1 MPVALQVRQVRDAIY
16 EAAGRPAG
24 EGEPSTALLG
34 RLFHEVFAELVGAGS
49 PANLVAALA
58 DIDPTPEAWR
68 AALLEH
74 TYRRLVAPR
83 LASHHAVLHPVAGR
97 VLTFWQAVREMCA
110 WLVELLWAAR
120 EAGGEAVDLATMLR
134 SEQPLRWEVR
144 ERGWADAVVLSGV
157 ADLVW
162 RLPAGRPWCLVELKL
177 GRTAPEADLAQACLY
192 HQMLSGGANGKAAAG
207 ALSLV
212 SFEPQ
217 RRERLFQGPEVAAA
231 QQRLKEVIG
240 RLAGVLPCEPGEDE
254 QKPQVRTEAAT
265 DAHREIGKRLVAALK
280 EYGVSAQVDGDPVV
294 GPTFLR
300 FRLTL
305 GRGVKVASVAKHS
318 PELRLRLGLDAEP
331 RVGMER
337 DRVVVDL
344 QRPDRK
350 FIRFGQVRDQLPA
363 PDPRTGS
370 SRVPLGVDL
379 SGRLKFADLSAPEHC
394 HFLVAGTAGSGKSE
408 WLRAALAGLI
418 ATNTPETLR
427 LLLIDPKRNAFLW
440 LRTSPYLLAPLV
452 FPDERPVAEVL
463 QELIDEMERRY
474 QLFERAA
481 ADNLAEFH
489 RKAGSPLPRIV
500 CACDEYA
507 DLLTQDRRQRRELEE
522 QISRLGAKA
531 RAAGIHLLLATQRP
545 SRDVVRGALDT
556 NMPARVGLQTAK
568 AIESRML
575 LGEAGAER
583 LLGRGDLLFKA
594 IGDPERLQSVYLS
607 EEERDQLLRDAG
619 ARQGLARP

>member
-49 PANLVAALA
+49 PANFVAALA
-58 DIDPTPEAWR
+58 DVDPTPEAWR
-68 AALLEH
+68 AALLDH
-74 TYRRLVAPR
+74 AYRRLVGPR
-83 LASHHAVLHPVAGR
+83 LAGHHAVLQPVADR
-97 VLTFWQAVREMCA
+97 VLTFWQAVREMCG

-120 EAGGEAVDLATMLR
+120 EAGSEDIDLRAMLR

-144 ERGWADAVVLSGV
+144 GPGWADAVVLTGV

-162 RLPAGRPWCLVELKL
+162 RLPEGRPWCLVELKL

-192 HQMLSGGANGKAAAG
+192 HQMLSCGPNGKAAAG

-217 RRERLFQGPEVAAA
+217 RRERLFQGPEVETA
-231 QQRLKEVIG
+231 QQKLKDLIG
-240 RLAGVLPCEPGEDE
+240 RLAGVLPSPAGGGD
-254 QKPQVRTEAAT
+254 QQPKLQTEGAT
-265 DAHREIGKRLVAALK
+265 DTHREIGKKLVTALK
-280 EYGVSAQVDGDPVV
+280 EYGASVHVDGDPVV

-300 FRLTL
+300 FRLIL
-305 GRGVKVASVAKHS
+305 GRGVKYAGVARLA
-318 PELRLRLGLDAEP
+318 PELRLRLGLEAEP
-331 RVGMER
+331 RVGVER
-337 DRVVVDL
+337 DRIVVDL

-363 PDPRTGS
+363 PGPRAGCS
-370 SRVPLGVDL
+370 LVPLGVDL

-440 LRTSPYLLAPLV
+440 LRNSPYLLAPLV

-481 ADNLAEFH
+481 ADNLAEYN
-489 RKAGSPLPRIV
+489 RRAEAPLPRVV

-522 QISRLGAKA
+522 QIARLGAKA

-545 SRDVVRGALDT
+545 SREVVRGALDT

-594 IGDPERLQSVYLS
+594 IGEPERLQSVYLA
-607 EEERDQLLRDAG
+607 EEERDQLLRAAESRPA
-619 ARQGLARP
+619 ARA

>member
-1 MPVALQVRQVRDAIY
+1 MPVALQVRQVRDALY

-34 RLFHEVFAELVGAGS
+34 RLFHEVFAELAAADS
-49 PANLVAALA
+49 AANFVAALA
-58 DIDPTPEAWR
+58 DVDSTPEAWR

-74 TYRRLVAPR
+74 TYRRLVGPR
-83 LASHHAVLHPVAGR
+83 LAGHHAVLQPVAGR

-120 EAGGEAVDLATMLR
+120 EAGGESTDLRAILR
-134 SEQPLRWEVR
+134 SEQPLHWELR
-144 ERGWADAVVLSGV
+144 EHGWTDTVVLTGV

-162 RLPAGRPWCLVELKL
+162 CLPGGQPWCLVELKL

-192 HQMLSGGANGKAAAG
+192 HQMLSNSPKSNGVAG

-217 RRERLFQGPEVAAA
+217 RRERLYQGPEVATA
-231 QQRLKEVIG
+231 QQKLKDVIG
-240 RLAGVLPCEPGEDE
+240 RLAGVLPSPKREDD
-254 QKPQVRTEAAT
+254 QQRKLPLDGAT
-265 DAHREIGKRLVAALK
+265 DAHREIGKKLVTALK
-280 EYGVSAQVDGDPVV
+280 EYGVAVQVDGDPVV

-300 FRLTL
+300 FRLAL
-305 GRGVKVASVAKHS
+305 GRGVKYAGVARLA
-318 PELRLRLGLDAEP
+318 PELRLRLGLGAEP
-331 RVGMER
+331 RVGVER
-337 DRVVVDL
+337 DRIVVDL

-350 FIRFGQVRDQLPA
+350 FIRFSQVRDQLPA
-363 PDPRTGS
+363 PGTRAGCS
-370 SRVPLGVDL
+370 LVPLGVDL

-394 HFLVAGTAGSGKSE
+394 HVLVAGTSGSGKSE

-418 ATNTPETLR
+418 VTNTPETLR

-440 LRTSPYLLAPLV
+440 LRNSPYLLAPLV

-481 ADNLAEFH
+481 ADNLAEYN
-489 RKAGSPLPRIV
+489 RRAEAPLPRVV

-507 DLLTQDRRQRRELEE
+507 DLLTQDRSQRRELEE

-607 EEERDQLLRDAG
+607 EEERDQLLRA
-619 ARQGLARP
+619 ARSRTAARA